1 MTERRASS
9 ADRLTGFWDPC
20 GPIASGLRPAESDFE
35 AAILGALTDS
45 VPPREALAWVARWQ
59 TRRGG
64 HERRGS
70 ARRRSGTHPK
80 AQRPLKEGRR

>member
-45 VPPREALAWVARWQ
+45 VPPP
-59 TRRGG
+59 
-64 HERRGS
+64 ERRWRGLPGGRPGGEGMS
-70 ARRRSGTHPK
+70 GGVRLEGDRALIRRHSG
-80 AQRPLKEGRR
+80 R